1 MRGAGLPPIEEREA
15 MSKKLLLDAET
26 LEVQSFATAD
36 AAPADAGTVR
46 ANEGGECTVAATC
59 VCATSLYHCGTLPA
73 TQYSCQYTE
82 PGHGCES
89 WISERQTCWDCV

>member
-1 MRGAGLPPIEEREA
+1 VETT
-15 MSKKLLLDAET
+15 MSKKLLLDAEA
-26 LEVQSFATAD
+26 LEVQSFATGD
-36 AAPADAGTVR
+36 APADERGTVR
-46 ANEGGECTVAATC
+46 ANEKECTVWASC
-59 VCATSLYHCGTLPA
+59 VCPTSLYNCGTLPA